1 MIQATPRMKFDWSHL
16 MVEGVLF
23 LLLTGMDE
31 IEFFARVK
39 FYNYEL
45 FVLQTIILHSVN
57 SYNNEKQ
64 ERRGKLW
71 K

>member
-31 IEFFARVK
+31 IAFFARVK
-39 FYNYEL
+39 FLIMNRIFYYKYLCYSDINGAC
-45 FVLQTIILHSVN
+45 
-57 SYNNEKQ
+57 
-64 ERRGKLW
+64 R
-71 K
+71 

>member
-31 IEFFARVK
+31 IAVFTRVK
-39 FYNYEL
+39 FLIMNRIFLSKYLCYSDINGAC
-45 FVLQTIILHSVN
+45 
-57 SYNNEKQ
+57 
-64 ERRGKLW
+64 R
-71 K
+71 